1 MSIRTFAPTRRQTL
15 ALGAGGLIAGLI
27 GPQGRAHAASDTLTI
42 AYNVNLPSFDPTV
55 GPSAVN
61 PTIQAIYRSVFD
73 QFIGQKPNLAFEP
86 GVLTAWGWNDD
97 KSKIWM
103 DVRPGVTWHDG
114 TPFTP
119 EDIVWSLERAGKK
132 ETGDPIQF
140 VWAGI
145 DNFKVDGNRITADM
159 KQFDPTIFKW
169 MAFLTG
175 YVLPKAYYEKVG
187 ADGFEKKPIG
197 TGPYMVD
204 SYQGNAFLRLKAN
217 PKYWGGKPAFDTV
230 VFKFVTDATS
240 RVAEIE
246 SGSSDLTLE
255 IPYEEYDRLKAKK
268 GLAGVATPISDIGM
282 IFINSDGKLDKNVR
296 LAANHAIDKQ
306 AIVQRLLRGYGV
318 PIDTLEAPEYEA
330 YDPSIKIGFDPDKAA
345 KLMQEAGY
353 SPQKPFKTTI
363 QTTRGFKPKDYEMIQ
378 AIVGMWRKVG
388 IEADIEVY
396 EIAKHFELRT
406 SHKLAPLAFYNW
418 GNAIGDPSTS
428 TGHAMFG
435 PSPHSSW
442 KSADLDAKIGPLWGQ
457 KDEAKRIAG
466 YKAVDR
472 YIAENG
478 YVIPLLQYVQPI
490 VYKDDLKVTPNVS
503 GAMQPTLVSKKS

>member
-175 YVLPKAYYEKVG
+175 YVLPKGYYEKVG

-204 SYQGNAFLRLKAN
+204 SYQGNSFLRLKAN

-230 VFKFVTDATS
+230 VFKFVTDPTS

-296 LAANHAIDKQ
+296 LAANYAIDKQ

-330 YDPSIKIGFDPDKAA
+330 YDPSIKIGFNPDKAA

-406 SHKLAPLAFYNW
+406 THKLAPLAFYNW

-442 KSADLDAKIGPLWGQ
+442 KSEDLDKMIGPLWGE

-490 VYKDDLKVTPNVS
+490 IFKDDLKVTPNIS

>member
-119 EDIVWSLERAGKK
+119 EDIVWSLQRAGKK
-132 ETGDPIQF
+132 DTGNPIQF

-268 GLAGVATPISDIGM
+268 GLAGVATPISDIAL
-282 IFINSDGKLDKNVR
+282 IFINNEGKLDKNVR
-296 LAANHAIDKQ
+296 LAANYAIDKQ

-353 SPQKPFKTTI
+353 SPQKPFKTTL

-442 KSADLDAKIGPLWGQ
+442 KSADLDAMLGPLWGE
-457 KDEAKRIAG
+457 KDEAKRVAG